1 MTNESILS
9 VLDTNDSRRADRRDF
24 LRSAGSVSAVVAGA
38 SLLAAC
44 GGNNNNGNAAPTPT
58 PTPTASG
65 SATPTPS
72 PTPLTDADVLNFAL
86 NLAYLEAQYFSVVTT
101 GAGLPAN
108 LLTGAGT
115 AGTASG
121 GRQRVFA
128 DPVLGQFAREIA
140 ADTRTQVSLLR
151 GVIGTPVIAQPAID
165 LGVAATSAFSN
176 IARTAG
182 LITGA
187 SATYDV
193 YASDEQVMLGAFVF
207 ADLAVTAYRGIAA
220 GVTGATF
227 VDAIGGMVAAKAYHA
242 GLIRAALYRKGI
254 ATPAILDATE
264 ALSKARDDFDG
275 ANDIDQGVKP
285 VNNASNVVPTDGSG
299 LTFTRLPAQALN
311 ILYLTRAS
319 VSLGGFFPAGVNGAL
334 KTSNAV

>member
-1 MTNESILS
+1 MTNESILP

-24 LRSAGSVSAVVAGA
+24 LRSAGSVSAVVASA

-44 GGNNNNGNAAPTPT
+44 GGNNSNPAPTPTPT

-65 SATPTPS
+65 SATPTPTAS
-72 PTPLTDADVLNFAL
+72 PLTDADVLNFAL
-86 NLAYLEAQYFSVVTT
+86 NLAYVEAQYFSVVTT

-108 LLTGAGT
+108 LLTGTGT
-115 AGTASG
+115 AGAASG

-128 DPVLGQFAREIA
+128 DPVIGQFAREIA

-151 GVIGTPVIAQPAID
+151 GVIGSTVIAQPAID
-165 LGVAATSAFSN
+165 LDIAASGAFSTL
-176 IARTAG
+176 ARTAQ
-182 LITGA
+182 LITTT

-207 ADLAVTAYRGIAA
+207 ADLAVTAYRGISAS
-220 GVTGATF
+220 VTGAAF
-227 VDAIGGMVAAKAYHA
+227 IDAIAGMVAAKAYHA

-254 ATPAILDATE
+254 ATPSILDATE
-264 ALSKARDDFDG
+264 ALSNARDSFDG
-275 ANDIDQGVKP
+275 AADIDQGVKP
-285 VNNASNVVPTDGSG
+285 VNNASNIVPTDGSG
-299 LTFTRLPAQALN
+299 LTFARSPAQVLN

-319 VSLGGFFPAGVNGAL
+319 VTSGGFFPAGVNGAL
-334 KTSNAV
+334 KTSIAV

>member
-44 GGNNNNGNAAPTPT
+44 GGNNSNPAPTPT

-65 SATPTPS
+65 SATPTPTAS
-72 PTPLTDADVLNFAL
+72 PLTDADVLNFAL

-101 GAGLPAN
+101 GAGLPAT
-108 LLTGAGT
+108 LLTGTGT
-115 AGTASG
+115 AGAASG
-121 GRQRVFA
+121 GRQRAFA

-140 ADTRTQVSLLR
+140 GDTRAQVSLLR
-151 GVIGTPVIAQPAID
+151 GVVGTPVIAQPAID
-165 LGVAATSAFSN
+165 LGVTATSAFSN
-176 IARTAG
+176 LARTAG

-207 ADLAVTAYRGIAA
+207 ADLAVTVYRGLAA
-220 GVTGATF
+220 GVVGATF
-227 VDAIGGMVAAKAYHA
+227 VDAIAGMVSAKAYHA

-285 VNNASNVVPTDGSG
+285 VNNASNIVPTDGSG
-299 LTFTRLPAQALN
+299 LTFTRSPSQALN

-319 VSLGGFFPAGVNGAL
+319 VSAGGFFPAGVNGAL

>member
-24 LRSAGSVSAVVAGA
+24 LRSAGSVSAVMAGA

-44 GGNNNNGNAAPTPT
+44 GGNDDNNATPTPT
-58 PTPTASG
+58 PTPTATG
-65 SATPTPS
+65 SATPTPTAS
-72 PTPLTDADVLNFAL
+72 PLTDADILNFAV

-101 GAGLPAN
+101 GAGLPAD
-108 LLTGAGT
+108 LLTGTGT
-115 AGTASG
+115 AGAASG
-121 GRQRVFA
+121 ARQRVFA

-140 ADTRTQVSLLR
+140 ADTRAEVAFLR
-151 GVIGTPVIAQPAID
+151 GVVGTPVIAQPAID
-165 LGVAATSAFSN
+165 LGVTATGAFSN
-176 IARTAG
+176 LARTAG
-182 LITGA
+182 LITGTA
-187 SATYDV
+187 ATYDV

-207 ADLAVTAYRGIAA
+207 ADLAVTVYRGISSS
-220 GVTGATF
+220 VTGAAF
-227 VDAIGGMVAAKAYHA
+227 IDALAGMVSAKAYHA

-275 ANDIDQGVKP
+275 ATDIDQGVRP
-285 VNNASNVVPTDGSG
+285 VNNASNIVPTDGSA
-299 LTFTRLPAQALN
+299 LTFARLPAEALN

-319 VSLGGFFPAGVNGAL
+319 VSAGGFFPAGVNGAL

>member
-44 GGNNNNGNAAPTPT
+44 GGNNSNPAPTPT
-58 PTPTASG
+58 PTPTATTSP
-65 SATPTPS
+65 TPTPS
-72 PTPLTDADVLNFAL
+72 STPLTDADVLNFAL

-101 GAGLPAN
+101 GAGLSAD

-115 AGTASG
+115 AGAASG

-140 ADTRTQVSLLR
+140 ADTRAQVALLR
-151 GVIGTPVIAQPAID
+151 RTIGTPVIAQPAID
-165 LGVAATSAFSN
+165 LGVTATSAFSN
-176 IARTAG
+176 LARTAG
-182 LITGA
+182 LITGTA
-187 SATYDV
+187 ATYDV
-193 YASDEQVMLGAFVF
+193 YATDEQVMLGAFVF
-207 ADLAVTAYRGIAA
+207 ADVAVTAYRGITA
-220 GVTGATF
+220 GVTGAAF
-227 VDAIGGMVAAKAYHA
+227 IDAIAGMVSAKAYHA

-264 ALSKARDDFDG
+264 ALSKARDDLEG
-275 ANDIDQGVKP
+275 ANDTDQGVKP
-285 VNNASNVVPTDGSG
+285 VNNASNIVPTDGSA
-299 LTFTRLPAQALN
+299 LTFSRLPAQVLN
-311 ILYLTRAS
+311 IHYLTRAS
-319 VSLGGFFPAGVNGAL
+319 VSAGGFFPAGVNGAL